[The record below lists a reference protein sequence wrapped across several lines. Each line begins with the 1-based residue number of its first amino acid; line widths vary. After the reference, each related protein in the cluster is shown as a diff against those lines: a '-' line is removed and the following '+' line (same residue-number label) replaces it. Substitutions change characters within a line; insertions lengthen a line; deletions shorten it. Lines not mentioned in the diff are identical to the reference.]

1 MKTISLEEYKKTKL
15 NDIKRL
21 EDIVISCKELKYV
34 LTRSWFERLRNV
46 VNSWDERLLISDG
59 AYNLF
64 RIFSDEFPPALLDK
78 RLLIVAGQAEEQNR
92 LRPYRKTRGELAST
106 QTNQI
111 IGSLFEIN
119 IQSAFIQVCSSLELF
134 PMTGDGGSDVDLKLE
149 IEGRPIYVEAKAL
162 GYSEHDVGAPFDG
175 YVGVHPVNSM
185 IKQIYDALNEKLA
198 NGRQLN
204 GLSANFPTVMFLSL
218 GFNADIHSS
227 AWGIESYYQERHSN
241 VSSIFVFGSAL
252 CRGEMRSF
260 HNNNSTLPLS
270 EKEVTFIEG
279 PFHSNLMHENGT

>member
-1 MKTISLEEYKKTKL
+1 MKTISLEEYKNTRL

-21 EDIVISCKELKYV
+21 EDFVISCEQLKYV

-46 VNSWDERLLISDG
+46 VNSWDNRRLISDG
-59 AYNLF
+59 VYNLF
-64 RIFSDEFPPALLDK
+64 RAFSDEIYPALLDK
-78 RLLIVAGQAEEQNR
+78 RLFIVAGQAKKQNR

-119 IQSAFIQVCSSLELF
+119 IQSAAIQACSSLELF
-134 PMTGDGGSDVDLKLE
+134 PMTGNGGSDVDIKLE

-162 GYSEHDVGAPFDG
+162 GYSKHDVGAPFDG
-175 YVGVHPVNSM
+175 YVGVHSVNSM

-198 NGRQLN
+198 TGRPLY
-204 GLSANFPTVMFLSL
+204 GLSTNFPTVLFLSL
-218 GFNADIHSS
+218 GFNADIHSGT
-227 AWGIESYYQERHSN
+227 WGIESYYQECHSN
-241 VSSIFVFGSAL
+241 VSSVFVFGSAL
-252 CRGEMRSF
+252 CLGSMRSF

-270 EKEVTFIEG
+270 QKEVTFFES
-279 PFHSNLMHENGT
+279 PFHRNLVNQNVT